1 MDKSS
6 WLFLQTGQLN
16 EYTERKEMSSE
27 VVCMALGRV
36 PVGEQRC
43 RFLAVGLSD
52 NTVRIIS
59 LDPSVSTRIEHGRFK
74 FAVPYRIS
82 CNTYIYIYW
91 KNTCEPRKEYL
102 IFTYHL
108 DIHYDYFILILLLW
122 WWEKLFKFF
131 IFTGLFIAIKYASI
145 ARAVRVSVYCRDG
158 RNRGQGGNR
167 GAWHSWGIVS
177 QHWSTGQCK
186 KNQLD

>member
-1 MDKSS
+1 MDKI
-6 WLFLQTGQLN
+6 FLIVFTDRTIEWVHWEEGDVIRGGV
-16 EYTERKEMSSE
+16 YGFRKSPSRGAEMPLSGCGFVRQHSE
-27 VVCMALGRV
+27 NYL
-36 PVGEQRC
+36 PWP
-43 RFLAVGLSD
+43 FS
-52 NTVRIIS
+52 
-59 LDPSVSTRIEHGRFK
+59 K

-102 IFTYHL
+102 IFIYHL

-131 IFTGLFIAIKYASI
+131 IFTGLFITIKYASI

-158 RNRGQGGNR
+158 RNRGQGGNG